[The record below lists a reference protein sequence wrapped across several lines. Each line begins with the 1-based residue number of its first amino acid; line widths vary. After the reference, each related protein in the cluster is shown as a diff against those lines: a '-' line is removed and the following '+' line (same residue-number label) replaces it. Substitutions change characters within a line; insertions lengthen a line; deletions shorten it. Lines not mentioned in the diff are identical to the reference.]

1 MSEMKNEKKKYDQ
14 LLKYYI
20 DLCEVYKR
28 FGWQWNQDMEMCKK
42 LIAICDVSIATI
54 NKQNHII
61 DDLQQACDKQRA
73 IITAICEGLKDG
85 KEVTIDGTEAT

>member
-1 MSEMKNEKKKYDQ
+1 MSEMKIEKKKYDQ
-14 LLKYYI
+14 LLKDYA
-20 DLCEVYKR
+20 DLSEVYKHLER
-28 FGWQWNQDMEMCKK
+28 QWNQDREMCKK

-73 IITAICEGLKDG
+73 IIMAIYEGLKDG